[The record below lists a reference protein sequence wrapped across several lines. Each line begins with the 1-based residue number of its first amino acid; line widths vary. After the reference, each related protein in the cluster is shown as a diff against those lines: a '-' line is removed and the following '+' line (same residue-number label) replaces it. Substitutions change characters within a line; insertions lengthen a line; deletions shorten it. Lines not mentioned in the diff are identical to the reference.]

1 MTKATDESVLEA
13 LLDSYHRGNTILL
26 NLLRALPENGL
37 DAKAMEGSTSVA
49 QMFSH
54 IHQMRLFWLT
64 QTAPEFA
71 ENLTPLLSEERIPE
85 RDPEGIEQALNQSTK
100 AVCDAVKSHLESGE
114 AMKLR
119 PPGFAPP
126 AHALARGLSFR
137 SDEAGTQ
144 GCRTRVERR
153 ARGKAC
159 LEVMAGGSLVNL

>member
-64 QTAPEFA
+64 QTAPE
-71 ENLTPLLSEERIPE
+71 
-85 RDPEGIEQALNQSTK
+85 
-100 AVCDAVKSHLESGE
+100 
-114 AMKLR
+114 
-119 PPGFAPP
+119 
-126 AHALARGLSFR
+126 
-137 SDEAGTQ
+137 
-144 GCRTRVERR
+144 
-153 ARGKAC
+153 
-159 LEVMAGGSLVNL
+159 